1 MPQPIYMPDLGGISV
16 RLSVWYAEPGDIVL
30 EGERLIEVVTDRAI
44 FEIVAPATGILIEKH
59 AFPNDFL
66 APGQLLGVIA
76 ENNLPP

>member
-1 MPQPIYMPDLGGISV
+1 MPDLGGISV
-16 RLSVWYAEPGDIVL
+16 RLSVWYAEPGDTVL

-44 FEIVAPATGILIEKH
+44 FEIVAPATGT
-59 AFPNDFL
+59 FPNDFL